1 VKEARHKRPYVI
13 QLYLCA
19 MSRTDKTIKTES
31 RFVVIERYRKGEN
44 WEKQGFFSEI
54 QGKHSGIR

>member
-1 VKEARHKRPYVI
+1 
-13 QLYLCA
+13 